1 MATTKNLNQ
10 YVIKVQKGG
19 TKRRKPNKTEEN
31 LKTNAL
37 QKIRF
42 RIVTERANVNRRGI
56 PSLHEFPPEVSERIE
71 RTKKYRKRQRA
82 LKEAIR
88 RRRTQERARRTQNR
102 QAITNS
108 NRLSNE
114 NQRNENRR
122 KVYDENRRKVY
133 DENRRKVYDEN
144 RRKVYDENQSNT
156 ERSYTNYDS
165 HRSPNSQNSQA
176 TQLHAPNSPPKS

>member
-1 MATTKNLNQ
+1 MATSKNLNQ

-37 QKIRF
+37 LKIRR
-42 RIVTERANVNRRGI
+42 RIMTERANVNRRGI

-88 RRRTQERARRTQNR
+88 RRRTQERVSRALQAETNRSNQRNSVNQRTQN
-102 QAITNS
+102 
-108 NRLSNE
+108 
-114 NQRNENRR
+114 QRNSA
-122 KVYDENRRKVY
+122 
-133 DENRRKVYDEN
+133 
-144 RRKVYDENQSNT
+144 SNA
-156 ERSYTNYDS
+156 EWSPTNYS
-165 HRSPNSQNSQA
+165 SNRSPNSQNSHA
-176 TQLHAPNSPPKS
+176 TVIRPPSNSNSPVR

>member
-133 DENRRKVYDEN
+133 DEN
-144 RRKVYDENQSNT
+144 QSNT